1 MKEIIYLSFYFN
13 SHWCAGVM
21 QIKNDTITYWKK
33 DHYVSERIVS
43 INQLEKKRLLKT
55 DKTVLLINRWSVE
68 YIERDRFVKFWRK
81 L

>member
-21 QIKNDTITYWKK
+21 QIKNDTLTYWKK
-33 DHYVSERIVS
+33 DRYVAERIVEVKAF
-43 INQLEKKRLLKT
+43 EKKRLVRT

-68 YIERDRFVKFWRK
+68 YIERDRFVKFFRK